1 MATRTQPK
9 ARVMTADE
17 VRADLAKFEA
27 KFGMTS
33 TEFLERYEAGK
44 FDEPGA
50 IGWEFACDLA
60 RQMGIPLK

>member
-1 MATRTQPK
+1 
-9 ARVMTADE
+9 MTADE